1 MASRGSHIDRLLNY
15 WIPPAG
21 AGDPIGLIATSFT
34 FDSEFFEEECL
45 SNFLQMDT
53 DPQEDGPIYLIE
65 REEKLAQI
73 ESISVIVDQAHCR
86 GKRSLRWDLIGFRS
100 LHLLHAKISLLVW
113 SNHIRIIMA
122 SGNLTANGYRYNR
135 EIFGVFNFNKKDS
148 LPVIGINIFL
158 APTLFFLF
166 SNFIVWLTA
175 GGIIYTY
182 TTSGLLYCYEMG
194 LPFYKQHLIS
204 TMIFAPILFAPTMI
218 AKSLKS
224 NYLFSK

>member
-1 MASRGSHIDRLLNY
+1 MESMHKNNYIIANILISLVIASRFIPELGQYTPVFAVLMLTAMLFEKKYMYIPFVGIFASDVLLQYFNYHEFNYLFSSLFLLNY
-15 WIPPAG
+15 
-21 AGDPIGLIATSFT
+21 
-34 FDSEFFEEECL
+34 L
-45 SNFLQMDT
+45 S
-53 DPQEDGPIYLIE
+53 Y
-65 REEKLAQI
+65 
-73 ESISVIVDQAHCR
+73 
-86 GKRSLRWDLIGFRS
+86 
-100 LHLLHAKISLLVW
+100 LLVYLL
-113 SNHIRIIMA
+113 I
-122 SGNLTANGYRYNR
+122 
-135 EIFGVFNFNKKDS
+135 FNFNKKDS

-175 GGIIYTY
+175 GGIIYPY